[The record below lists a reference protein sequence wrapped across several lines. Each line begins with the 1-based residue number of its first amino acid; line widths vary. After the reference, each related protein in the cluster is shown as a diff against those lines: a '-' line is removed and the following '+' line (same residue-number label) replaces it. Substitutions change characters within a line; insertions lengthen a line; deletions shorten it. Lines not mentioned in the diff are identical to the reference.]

1 MKTHEPLRRLSPAR
15 RLLLW
20 CRAAA
25 LLTSCGLAGG
35 AVAAERTK
43 ALSPQEALAAFQ
55 LGEPGLRIE
64 LVVAEPL
71 VVDPVAFAFDEN
83 RRLYVVEDRGY
94 PDPIDKPGTT
104 EGVIVLLEDTDGDGR
119 YDKRTE
125 FARGLGY
132 PTGIMPWRGGVFVT
146 CAPDVFYMKDTN
158 GDGVADEKR
167 VVLTGF
173 SGGRTAQLRVSY
185 PTLGLDGKIY
195 LTSGLQSV
203 GGGKVTSPERPDL
216 PPVPFPT
223 PPVDGRFDPETLV
236 YETVGGKGQFGLA
249 FDGFGRKFVNW
260 NRAPVLQV
268 VLSPAQLAR
277 NPYLSFAD
285 TDQEVS
291 EVQGKAKV
299 FPISR
304 ATVSAEYAPSLMS
317 APHNG
322 TFTAACGL
330 LIFGGTGMRPEHVGN
345 AFICEPAQNLIQ
357 RQVLRREGVAFRSS
371 PPNPGKEFLAS
382 SDSWFRPVFL
392 ASGPDG
398 ALYLA
403 DFHRRELDHPQYVPE
418 EMRPKLDFE
427 SGRGIGR
434 IYRIVREASPLES
447 AGTTVADLCR
457 GLDSPNVWWR
467 DRAHRLLVERADPAA
482 APLLEQLA
490 RGAKLAETRTLAL
503 WILRGLGRLSSA
515 TVATALRDRDS
526 NVREQGVKL
535 AAELLAKAPDVRAA
549 LMAMGGDADARVRF
563 ECALALG
570 SIDDPAV
577 VPVLA
582 KIAIRDG
589 EDRWARAAVLSGIGS
604 RLTAFF
610 EATDRLRGENPAGY
624 AALVE
629 DLGRLFGAG
638 APAETCR
645 KFLTQMMAGDGDLA
659 WRLPAVLG
667 LAEGLN
673 GRTDFNYTAPPP
685 PPRGAPAVAP
695 QSRRGGKGGTARAA
709 KPVGPFAALLANQA
723 QSPTKTALDGFFRQ
737 AAEVAKNERTPMA
750 QRTSAVTLLGYGDFA
765 SGGPVLGTLLGTRH
779 APELQLQAV
788 RSLERLQDP
797 RGAELLVQPQNWT
810 GYTPQV
816 RQAVI
821 STLGSRPQMITVLF
835 GAIRGGV
842 IKPLEIPSTQRARLL
857 QQNDPALR
865 KEAETAFREFESGD
879 RMQVYRT
886 YRDVVKN
893 EADAAAGRP
902 VFVRA
907 CSACH
912 TYNGAGG
919 KVGPD
924 LTGLRNQ
931 PAETLLLHIMV
942 PNFEITPG
950 YQAFSA
956 TLQDGRNLSGWL
968 VAEGDNSV
976 TLRTVGGTDETVLR
990 ANIASLA
997 ATPVSL
1003 MPDGLEQTMSKD
1015 EMANLISYIKK
1026 GIDLGQ

>member
-1 MKTHEPLRRLSPAR
+1 ML
-15 RLLLW
+15 
-20 CRAAA
+20 AAF
-25 LLTSCGLAGG
+25 GFAGG
-35 AVAAERTK
+35 VAAAAERTK
-43 ALSPQEALAAFQ
+43 ALSPQEALATFQ

-94 PDPIDKPGTT
+94 PDPIGKPGTT
-104 EGVIVLLEDTDGDGR
+104 EGVIALLEDTDGDGR

-125 FARGLGY
+125 FARGFSY
-132 PTGIMPWRGGVFVT
+132 PTGVMPWRGGVFVT
-146 CAPDVFYMKDTN
+146 CAPDIFYLKDTN

-173 SGGRTAQLRVSY
+173 NGGRTAQLRVSY

-216 PPVPFPT
+216 PPVPFAT

-291 EVQGKAKV
+291 EVQGKARV

-330 LIFGGTGMRPEHVGN
+330 LIFGGTGLLPEHVGN

-392 ASGPDG
+392 ANGPDG

-427 SGRGIGR
+427 SGKGIGR
-434 IYRIVREASPLES
+434 IYRIVREASPMES

-490 RGAKLAETRTLAL
+490 TGAKRPETRTLAL
-503 WILRGLGRLSSA
+503 WILRGLGRLSA
-515 TVATALRDRDS
+515 AIVTAALRDRDS

-535 AAELLAKAPDVRAA
+535 AAEALAKTPGLRAPLLA
-549 LMAMGGDADARVRF
+549 MGSDADARVRF

-589 EDRWARAAVLSGIGS
+589 EDRWSRAAVLSGIGS

-610 EATDRLRGENPAGY
+610 EATDRLRGDNPAGY

-638 APAETCR
+638 APVETCR
-645 KFLTQMMAGDGDLA
+645 RFLDQMLGGDGDLA
-659 WRLPAVLG
+659 SRLPAVLG

-673 GRTDFNYTAPPP
+673 GRTDFGDTAPPP
-685 PPRGAPAVAP
+685 PSRGTAAAP
-695 QSRRGGKGGTARAA
+695 QGRRGRSGGAA
-709 KPVGPFAALLANQA
+709 ANADGPFGALLAKDANG
-723 QSPTKTALDGFFRQ
+723 STKAALDGFFRRV
-737 AAEVAKNERTPMA
+737 AEVARNERAPLA
-750 QRTSAVTLLGYGDFA
+750 QRTSAVTLLGYGDYA
-765 SGGPVLGTLLGTRH
+765 AGGPILGALLGSRH
-779 APELQLQAV
+779 PPELQLQAV
-788 RSLERLQDP
+788 RSLERLKDP
-797 RGAELLVQPQNWT
+797 RGAELLVQPENWT

-865 KEAETAFREFESGD
+865 QEAEAAFREFESGD
-879 RMQVYRT
+879 RMQVYRS

-893 EADAAAGRP
+893 EADAAQGRQ
-902 VFVRA
+902 VFVRV

-924 LTGLRNQ
+924 LTSLRNQ
-931 PAETLLLHIMV
+931 PAETLLLHILV

-956 TLQDGRNLSGWL
+956 ATGDGRNLAGWL

-990 ANIASLA
+990 ANLTSLA

-1003 MPDGLEQTMSKD
+1003 MPDGLEQAMTRA

-1026 GIDLGQ
+1026 GVDLGQ